1 MFQKQQAARLE
12 RPLPEQVGGDWRN
25 SITFETKDRF
35 FGDIHKVSNKRFQI
49 KSQNPSEDEA
59 IIFTNN
65 VTVVKGNPVLVTD
78 NNKAVYLKDWNI
90 VGATL
95 EFEDDKGNYPKTFAV
110 KISKKYF
117 KEYTFQNSFDGMSFS
132 KPDSWDSLKELAKK
146 QEKQNKRISTR
157 NLTIGRNGFI

>member
-1 MFQKQQAARLE
+1 ME

-78 NNKAVYLKDWNI
+78 NNKAVYL
-90 VGATL
+90 
-95 EFEDDKGNYPKTFAV
+95 
-110 KISKKYF
+110 
-117 KEYTFQNSFDGMSFS
+117 
-132 KPDSWDSLKELAKK
+132 
-146 QEKQNKRISTR
+146 
-157 NLTIGRNGFI
+157 